1 MQTPL
6 HLIEVNVKNKTGTDF
21 FYASKHII
29 GGTPVEEETVKV
41 HEINNSALILQYLEQ
56 ENQPFAL
63 YGIYEQYWR
72 KEGHVFQLADAD
84 LYIDDAT
91 TLDEI
96 KNSESYKELT
106 QRPINQE
113 WPFGYWG
120 LTD

>member
-21 FYASKHII
+21 YFASKNII
-29 GGTPVEEETVKV
+29 GDTPVEEETVKV

-91 TLDEI
+91 TLSEI
-96 KNSESYKELT
+96 KNSQSYKELT
-106 QRPINQE
+106 QRPVATE

-120 LTD
+120 LTN